1 VEQAILAMLGIII
14 TLMLYLDRGRR
25 ADDAMIRKDM
35 NDGNAQIRKELN
47 DGLKAVRAEN
57 AQFRKDMNDGNAQL
71 RKDMNDGN
79 ARLRQDM
86 NDGNAQL
93 RQDMNDSFKQVHS
106 RLDKLTDI
114 VMDLCRRVGRL
125 EGRGE
130 VFGQRPDTAQ

>member
-1 VEQAILAMLGIII
+1 MEQAILAMLGIII

-71 RKDMNDGN
+71 R
-79 ARLRQDM
+79 QDM

-125 EGRGE
+125 EGGGE
-130 VFGQRPDTAQ
+130 AFGQRPDTAQ

>member
-1 VEQAILAMLGIII
+1 MEQAILAMLGIII

-71 RKDMNDGN
+71 RQDMNDGN
-79 ARLRQDM
+79 AR
-86 NDGNAQL
+86 L

>member
-1 VEQAILAMLGIII
+1 MEQAILAMLGIII

-57 AQFRKDMNDGNAQL
+57 AQFRQ
-71 RKDMNDGN
+71 DMNDGN